1 MKHIESIIDK
11 AEIPE
16 DMWVQRGCGLS
27 GMDKFFGIDSSDFYL
42 SEAELSAKLLDT
54 EPVEYAFM
62 SCGVSKG
69 MGLNTSGG
77 VVLNIYCSQG
87 TKGMYIEPISAFG
100 NGAGRSWDGISK
112 QTSFGYESEILLQHG
127 TKMRVTKVEKGSG
140 TWYID
145 VEVIEQGVNAI

>member
-1 MKHIESIIDK
+1 
-11 AEIPE
+11 
-16 DMWVQRGCGLS
+16 MWVQRGCSLG
-27 GMDKFFGIDSSDFYL
+27 GMDKFFGIDFSDFYL

-77 VVLNIYCSQG
+77 VVLNIYCPKG
-87 TKGMYIEPISAFG
+87 TKGMYLEPISAFG
-100 NGAGRSWDGISK
+100 KGVGRQWDGISK
-112 QTSFGYESEILLQHG
+112 QTSFGHESEILLQHG
-127 TKMRVTKVEKGSG
+127 TKMRVTKVQRSGG

-145 VEVIEQGVNAI
+145 VDVIEQGVNTI